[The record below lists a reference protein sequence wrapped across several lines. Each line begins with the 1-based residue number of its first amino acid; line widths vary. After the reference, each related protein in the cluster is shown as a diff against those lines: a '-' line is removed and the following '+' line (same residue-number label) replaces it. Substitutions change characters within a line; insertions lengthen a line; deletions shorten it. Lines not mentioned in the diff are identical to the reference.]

1 MLIASL
7 EAALECLRRFTGIME
22 NAQRT
27 TPRAHAKAFSERG
40 GHLRHSGKMILEPLA
55 SQAVIRIIS
64 MSVQRHCLALLLN
77 RGCTFLLQIIVLN
90 IIVVNNHLR
99 KWKNGRIE

>member
-22 NAQRT
+22 NTQRT
-27 TPRAHAKAFSERG
+27 TPFFHTESLSERG

-55 SQAVIRIIS
+55 SQAVIRAIG
-64 MSVQRHCLALLLN
+64 MS
-77 RGCTFLLQIIVLN
+77 I
-90 IIVVNNHLR
+90 
-99 KWKNGRIE
+99 